1 MSAGVGSG
9 LQQPPVIIA
18 DLSWSDVVE
27 RARGGEFRYRTGP
40 FNVALTTEREDF
52 LATLVDCY
60 QANELVPDDEP
71 AHFRI
76 RLRTV
81 GGARRWF
88 KPQVQFEVDGME
100 PFEPYPLDHAFP
112 MYEWGVNWCIGTTGH
127 IYLILHSAV
136 VEKAGCAV
144 LLPAIPGGGKSTLC
158 AGLVS
163 RGWRLLSDEF
173 AIVRHADGMLMPLPR
188 AAPLKNESIDVIR
201 QYAPGLRLGP
211 TFARTRKGTVVH
223 MFPPVESIE
232 RQSQAA
238 APRWVIFPSFE
249 RGSPTELQPQNR
261 AVALTKLSNNSFN
274 YPVTMAAGFTSLT
287 RLVRQ
292 VDCYELPNGDL
303 DEAVQAVAGLFSEA
317 VP

>member
-1 MSAGVGSG
+1 MA
-9 LQQPPVIIA
+9 
-18 DLSWSDVVE
+18 

-40 FNVALTTEREDF
+40 FNIALTTEREDF

-60 QANELVPDDEP
+60 PSNALLPDDEP

-76 RLRTV
+76 RLRAV

-88 KPQVQFEVDGME
+88 KPQVQFEVDGMV
-100 PFEPYPLDHAFP
+100 PFDPYPLDHAFP
-112 MYEWGVNWCIGTTGH
+112 MYEWGVNWCIGTTAH

-136 VEKAGCAV
+136 VEKDGSAV
-144 LLPAIPGGGKSTLC
+144 ILPAIPGGGKSTLC

-173 AIVRHADGMLMPLPR
+173 AIVRHRDGMLVPLPR

-201 QYAPGLRLGP
+201 HYAPGMRLGP

-223 MFPPVESIE
+223 MFPPRDSLE
-232 RQSQAA
+232 RQSEAA
-238 APRWVIFPSFE
+238 SPRWLIFPHFE
-249 RGSPTELQPQNR
+249 RGGATELLPQSR

-303 DEAVQAVAGLFSEA
+303 DEAVQAVSGL
-317 VP
+317 VPGGGA